1 MDEVRED
8 RPVDDHMLDGN
19 AVAGQ
24 LAAAFGAEMTDRA
37 GRCAHCGTLNL
48 VGALHAYMRA
58 PGTVLRC
65 PVCQGVVIRIVETD
79 TEILVDA
86 RGVAYLRL
94 PRPGQ

>member
-1 MDEVRED
+1 MDQARGDPAIDEQT
-8 RPVDDHMLDGN
+8 LDGN

-24 LAAAFGAEMTDRA
+24 LAAAFGVEMTDRT
-37 GRCAHCGTLNL
+37 GRCAHCGTVNL
-48 VGALHAYMRA
+48 VGTLRAYVRG

-65 PVCQGVVIRIVETD
+65 PVCQGIVMRIVETE

-94 PRPGQ
+94 PRPG